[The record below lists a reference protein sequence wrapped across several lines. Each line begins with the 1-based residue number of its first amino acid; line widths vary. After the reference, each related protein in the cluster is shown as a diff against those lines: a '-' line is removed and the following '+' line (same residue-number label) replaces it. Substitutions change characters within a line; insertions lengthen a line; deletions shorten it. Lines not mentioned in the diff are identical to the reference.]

1 LAGIYFER
9 TIKKTPR
16 VTPPPFSAKRGFTLR
31 IYKYLRLQGGIMA
44 KLEVTRKVKPGE
56 YGTLKEELI
65 YGDRLLAVRYLKDG
79 DGRYV
84 KTAEIIVKD
93 RHVDVIEYQSMY

>member
-1 LAGIYFER
+1 
-9 TIKKTPR
+9 
-16 VTPPPFSAKRGFTLR
+16 
-31 IYKYLRLQGGIMA
+31 MA
-44 KLEVTRKVKPGE
+44 KFKVTRKVKPGE
-56 YGTLKEELI
+56 YGAVKEKQI
-65 YGDRLLAVRYLKDG
+65 YGDRLLAVRYLRDN